1 MNVSDRCSDYIK
13 NQTTSTKNQSPTNMS
28 QVTTEDLAAGASPL
42 VGTDNPFPG
51 LRPFK
56 IDESHLFFGRE
67 GQSDEVLLK
76 LSKSR
81 FVGVIGPSGSGKS
94 SFIYCGVLP
103 ILYGGF
109 LTDAS
114 PNWEVIVT
122 RPGSSPIDNLSESL
136 LKTAKDYN
144 LADTED
150 KKIKRT
156 IVSTLLR
163 SSSLGLV
170 EAIQQSRRSADIN
183 YLILVDQ
190 FEELFRFKDGTDPN
204 SVNESLAFIN
214 LLMEAVNYEDSP
226 IYVAITM
233 RSDFIGECAQF
244 PELTRKI
251 NDSHYLIPQMTREQ
265 KRRAIE
271 GPVAVGQAT
280 IAPRLVQQLLNDL
293 GDNPDQLPILQHA
306 LMRTWS
312 YWAKYKDYEGE
323 VLDLKHYEAIGTM
336 SEALSMHA
344 NEAYDELDEDQQ
356 RICEI
361 LFKAITEKRGENFG
375 IRRPTRLNEIAS
387 ICDASEA
394 DVIAVIDKFREPGRS
409 LLTPAAGTA
418 LSSRSMI
425 DISHESLMRIWVR
438 LKNWVDDESDAV
450 QMYLRLAEAA
460 LMYQVGKAGL
470 WRPPDLQL
478 ALNWQAK
485 HKPTLVWGQRYN
497 PAFERTIIFLE
508 YSKKEFDTE
517 QRIKELEQKRKLQ
530 RARITAIIFASL
542 AGLALLFL
550 VYAFIQSARAQEQ
563 EKLATENAKQAL
575 ANAAIAQKAQSEAE
589 AAAEV
594 ARQEK
599 KKADEARDA
608 AEAARKDADQKRVR
622 AELAE
627 ADATKQR
634 GIALAKAE
642 EARKN
647 AEIANQQKNLA
658 IQAKKDA
665 DRRRYLSISKSMALK
680 SKEVNDP
687 VVQALLAQQAYNFN
701 KKYDGYAF
709 DNDIYNGLYAALDKY
724 DHPLT
729 RSLDGHTKAARAVV
743 TNERTNMIYSG
754 GSDGKV
760 YQWKQGSDGLWKG
773 NLLKEFVAPAPST
786 LGVSYQ
792 IYSLDVSPDGNLLAL
807 GGLYPQDRDANY
819 AMLIDISKPN
829 AEPKKIIGFVSD
841 IENIAFTPDGKGF
854 FARSNSGRSI
864 MYSDLTSAKEV
875 IATKEKITS
884 IDLSADGNK
893 LAGVSEEGNLII
905 WDVKKNFAPTSIR
918 ILSGSENDILALSF
932 NPAGNEVVIGD
943 QNGIVRIINISLGS
957 ARRVLTGHTSMI
969 EQIKFSH
976 SGDFMATAS
985 KDKTVRLWNM
995 KMLKE
1000 QPQVL
1005 SNNDWVWSMS
1015 FSPDDEQLLAGV
1027 HSTTENVTRN
1037 VEGVN
1042 TPTKDFAIH
1051 AYPTKLTTMASEL
1064 CGYAKRNMS
1073 QDEWDLFVA
1082 EDLPREVT
1090 CNNYPLNK

>member
-1 MNVSDRCSDYIK
+1 
-13 NQTTSTKNQSPTNMS
+13 MS
-28 QVTTEDLAAGASPL
+28 QVIIEEQTGASPV

-56 IDESHLFFGRE
+56 IEESHLFFGRE

-114 PNWEVIVT
+114 PNWEVVVT
-122 RPGSSPIDNLSESL
+122 RPGSGPIENLAESL
-136 LKTAKDYN
+136 LKSARDYN

-156 IVSTLLR
+156 IVSTLLK

-170 EAIQQSRRSADIN
+170 EAIQQSRRSADVN

-190 FEELFRFKDGTDPN
+190 FEELFRFKDSTDPN

-251 NDSHYLIPQMTREQ
+251 NDSHYLIPQMTRDQ

-271 GPVAVGQAT
+271 GPVAVGNAH

-312 YWAKYKDYEGE
+312 YWSRYKDYEGE
-323 VLDLKHYEAIGTM
+323 LLDLKHYEAIGTM

-344 NEAYDELDEDQQ
+344 NEAFEELDEDQQ

-361 LFKAITEKRGENFG
+361 MFKAITEKRGENFG

-394 DVIAVIDKFREPGRS
+394 DVIAVIEKFREPGRS
-409 LLTPAAGTA
+409 LLTPAYGTA
-418 LSSRSMI
+418 LSGRSMV

-460 LMYQVGKAGL
+460 AMYQVGKAGL

-517 QRIKELEQKRKLQ
+517 QRIKELEQKRRLQ
-530 RARITAIIFASL
+530 QARIIAIIFGIL
-542 AGLALLFL
+542 AGLALIAL
-550 VYAFIQSARAQEQ
+550 VYAFIQSGIAKEQ
-563 EKLATENAKQAL
+563 EKLAKANAIEAVKNAEKAKEEQGKAEKAAITAKEEEEKARLAAIEANRQKDIAETATKEAL
-575 ANAAIAQKAQSEAE
+575 ANLNRAQIAEKDATVQKNAAIKAKEIAQ
-589 AAAEV
+589 AAE
-594 ARQEK
+594 
-599 KKADEARDA
+599 
-608 AEAARKDADQKRVR
+608 KR
-622 AELAE
+622 
-627 ADATKQR
+627 
-634 GIALAKAE
+634 ALDAKA
-642 EARKN
+642 
-647 AEIANQQKNLA
+647 L
-658 IQAKKDA
+658 A
-665 DRRRYLSISKSMALK
+665 DRRRYLSIAKGMALK
-680 SKEVNDP
+680 SKEINDP
-687 VVQALLAQQAYNFN
+687 ELQALLAQQAYNFN
-701 KKYDGYAF
+701 AKYEGYTY

-729 RSLDGHTKAARAVV
+729 RSLSGHTKAARAIV
-743 TNERTNMIYSG
+743 TSEKTNSIFSG

-760 YQWKQGSDGLWKG
+760 YQWKEEAGLWKG
-773 NLLKEFVAPAPST
+773 NLLREFASPPPSAV
-786 LGVSYQ
+786 GVYYQ
-792 IYSLDVSPDGNLLAL
+792 IYSMDISPDGNLLAI
-807 GGLYPQDRDANY
+807 GGLYPTDRDANY
-819 AMLIDISKPN
+819 ALLIDLNKPT
-829 AEPKKIIGFVSD
+829 AEPKKIAGFVSD
-841 IENIAFTPDGKGF
+841 IENITFTPDGKGF
-854 FARSNSGRSI
+854 YARSNSGRSI
-864 MYSDLTSAKEV
+864 MYSDLNSAKEV
-875 IATKEKITS
+875 IASKEKITS
-884 IDLSADGNK
+884 IDLSPDGNK
-893 LAGVSEEGNLII
+893 LAGVSEDGNLII
-905 WDVKKNFAPTSIR
+905 WDVKRSYAANSYK
-918 ILSGSENDILALSF
+918 ILPGRNNDILALAF
-932 NPAGNEVVIGD
+932 NPAGTEVIIGD
-943 QNGIVRIINISLGS
+943 QNGEIRIMTIGLSTP
-957 ARRVLTGHTSMI
+957 RRILTGHTSLI

-976 SGDFMATAS
+976 SGKFMATAS

-995 KMLKE
+995 EALKE

-1015 FSPDDEQLLAGV
+1015 FSPDDEQIMAGM
-1027 HSTTENVTRN
+1027 HSVTEGITQETTDYT
-1037 VEGVN
+1037 
-1042 TPTKDFAIH
+1042 IH
-1051 AYPTKLTTMASEL
+1051 AYPTKVPTMATQL
-1064 CGYAKRNMS
+1064 CGYAKRNLS
-1073 QDEWDLFVA
+1073 KDEWDIFVA
-1082 EDLPREVT
+1082 EDLPKEVT
-1090 CNNYPLNK
+1090 CPNNK

>member
-1 MNVSDRCSDYIK
+1 
-13 NQTTSTKNQSPTNMS
+13 
-28 QVTTEDLAAGASPL
+28 
-42 VGTDNPFPG
+42 
-51 LRPFK
+51 
-56 IDESHLFFGRE
+56 
-67 GQSDEVLLK
+67 SDEVLLK

-312 YWAKYKDYEGE
+312 YWAKYKDYEDE

-460 LMYQVGKAGL
+460 SMYQVGKAGL

-517 QRIKELEQKRKLQ
+517 QRIKELEQKRKL
-530 RARITAIIFASL
+530 RTARVTAIVFGIL
-542 AGLALLFL
+542 AMLALVAL
-550 VYAFIQSARAQEQ
+550 VYAFIQAGIATAKEKEARDNFQEAKKQ
-563 EKLATENAKQAL
+563 EALAKENEKTAIKEKEKADEEKRKADLAKEEALKARDQANAATKQAL
-575 ANAAIAQKAQSEAE
+575 VNLDRATKAERDATLQRNEAIAARDEANVQKNAA
-589 AAAEV
+589 V
-594 ARQEK
+594 A
-599 KKADEARDA
+599 
-608 AEAARKDADQKRVR
+608 
-622 AELAE
+622 
-627 ADATKQR
+627 
-634 GIALAKAE
+634 AKA
-642 EARKN
+642 
-647 AEIANQQKNLA
+647 L
-658 IQAKKDA
+658 A
-665 DRRRYLSISKSMALK
+665 DRRRYLSIAKSMALK

-687 VVQALLAQQAYNFN
+687 VQQALLAQQAYNFN
-701 KKYDGYAF
+701 KKHDGYAF

-743 TNERTNMIYSG
+743 TNERTNTIYSG

-829 AEPKKIIGFVSD
+829 AEPKKINGFVSD

-884 IDLSADGNK
+884 IDLSADGSK

-918 ILSGSENDILALSF
+918 VLSGSENDILALSF

-1027 HSTTENVTRN
+1027 HSTTESVTRN

>member
-1 MNVSDRCSDYIK
+1 
-13 NQTTSTKNQSPTNMS
+13 MS

-56 IDESHLFFGRE
+56 IEESHLFFGRE

-114 PNWEVIVT
+114 PNWEVVVT
-122 RPGSSPIDNLSESL
+122 RPGSNPIDNLSESL
-136 LKTAKDYN
+136 LKSSKDYM

-170 EAIQQSRRSADIN
+170 EAIQQSRRSADVN
-183 YLILVDQ
+183 YLVLVDQ
-190 FEELFRFKDGTDPN
+190 FEELFRFKDSTDPN

-312 YWAKYKDYEGE
+312 YWAKYKDYEDE

-356 RICEI
+356 RICET

-387 ICDASEA
+387 ICDASES

-438 LKNWVDDESDAV
+438 LKNWVDGEADAV

-460 LMYQVGKAGL
+460 SMYQVGKAGL

-530 RARITAIIFASL
+530 TARVTAIVFGIL
-542 AGLALLFL
+542 AVLALLAL
-550 VYAFIQSARAQEQ
+550 VYAFIQAGI
-563 EKLATENAKQAL
+563 ATEKEKQATEQGELAKKNAK
-575 ANAAIAQKAQSEAE
+575 E
-589 AAAEV
+589 
-594 ARQEK
+594 
-599 KKADEARDA
+599 
-608 AEAARKDADQKRVR
+608 
-622 AELAE
+622 
-627 ADATKQR
+627 ATKQA
-634 GIALAKAE
+634 GIAKVKAE
-642 EARKN
+642 EALKEKEKADSARLVALDALKQ
-647 AEIANQQKNLA
+647 AEAAKAEALVNLDKATTAEKAAKLAQSAAEKDRAAAVASETRAIAAQ
-658 IQAKKDA
+658 KDA
-665 DRRRYLSISKSMALK
+665 ETRRYLSIAKSMALK
-680 SKEVNDP
+680 SKELNDTTL
-687 VVQALLAQQAYNFN
+687 QSLLAQQAFAFN
-701 KKYDGYAF
+701 KRYKGYIY
-709 DNDIYNGLYAALDKY
+709 DNDIYNGLYAALEKY
-724 DHPLT
+724 NHRLT
-729 RSLDGHTKAARAVV
+729 RSLEGHTKAARAIVSS
-743 TNERTNMIYSG
+743 TKSKSIFSG
-754 GSDGKV
+754 GSDGKIFKWV
-760 YQWKQGSDGLWKG
+760 DQGGIWRGEKIA
-773 NLLKEFVAPAPST
+773 EFADPPPLINT
-786 LGVSYQ
+786 NYQ
-792 IYSLDVSPDGNLLAL
+792 IYSMDVSPDGNWLAV
-807 GGLYPQDRDANY
+807 GGLYHTDRDANY
-819 AMLIDISKPN
+819 AMLLDLNSPSN
-829 AEPKKIIGFVSD
+829 APKKIAGYKSD
-841 IENIAFTPDGKGF
+841 IENVIFSPDGKGF
-854 FARSNSGRSI
+854 FARSNSGHSI
-864 MYSDLTSAKEV
+864 MYSDLTTAKEV
-875 IATKEKITS
+875 VSSKEKIRS
-884 IDLSADGNK
+884 IDLNSDGSK
-893 LAGVSEEGNLII
+893 LAGVGEDGNLYV
-905 WDVKKNFAPTSIR
+905 WDVKRNFAPTTYSI
-918 ILSGSENDILALSF
+918 LKGSSNDVLA
-932 NPAGNEVVIGD
+932 VVFSPVGSDIIIGD
-943 QNGIVRIINISLGS
+943 QKGEIRIITAGQV
-957 ARRVLTGHTSMI
+957 RRVLSGHTSLI
-969 EQIKFSH
+969 QELKFSH
-976 SGDFMATAS
+976 SGKFLAS
-985 KDKTVRLWNM
+985 ASYDKTLRLWNM
-995 KMLKE
+995 ENLKE
-1000 QPQVL
+1000 QPTVL
-1005 SNNDWVWSMS
+1005 YSNDWVWSMA
-1015 FSPDDEQLLAGV
+1015 FSPDDEQIMGGI
-1027 HSTTENVTRN
+1027 HSVTEGIRATD
-1037 VEGVN
+1037 
-1042 TPTKDFAIH
+1042 TDFTIHAWPTKNTIMS
-1051 AYPTKLTTMASEL
+1051 TEL
-1064 CGYAKRNMS
+1064 CGKITRNMS
-1073 QDEWDLFVA
+1073 KEEWELYVA
-1082 EDLPREVT
+1082 EDLAWERT
-1090 CNNYPLNK
+1090 CENLPPNNK